1 MDELR
6 SLIQTKLEEIQDI
19 EVSAEVPDEV
29 IEIDKTY
36 FSFTLDKNY
45 FNSDFDKNFTYTI
58 NLNGILKRKSNGE
71 ENTLKILDNAQD
83 EVENA
88 LKGLNIKTT
97 FQDVSVL
104 DNIKKT
110 RVSGRVK
117 YNEINKG
124 LL

>member
-71 ENTLKILDNAQD
+71 ENTLKILDNTQD
-83 EVENA
+83 KVENA
-88 LKGLNIKTT
+88 LKELNIKTT

>member
-71 ENTLKILDNAQD
+71 ENTLKILDDAQD
-83 EVENA
+83 KVENA
-88 LKGLNIKTT
+88 LKELNIKTT

-110 RVSGRVK
+110 RVSGKVR

>member
-6 SLIQTKLEEIQDI
+6 SLIQSKLEEIQDI

-71 ENTLKILDNAQD
+71 ENTLKILDDAQD
-83 EVENA
+83 KVENA
-88 LKGLNIKTT
+88 LKELNIKTT

-110 RVSGRVK
+110 RVSGKVR

>member
-83 EVENA
+83 KVENA
-88 LKGLNIKTT
+88 LKELNIKTT

-110 RVSGRVK
+110 RVSGKVR